1 MVPPRV
7 GWVRLPAR
15 LPARLHNCQSIKCL
29 TDRPTSHSMEAILQ
43 LRFLFPGVSSWRP
56 RLVITDVF
64 KDTWLFLV
72 NSSSHQE
79 CLPLVEIGKE
89 YMSNLSKYLTHEF
102 LHLHPKAE
110 VGTYRQLKATV
121 RLEMQPRG
129 QNDCLANGRLE
140 HTYNSSTQ
148 SSPQFQ
154 HLGGAGRR
162 SRHSR
167 HPQQVV
173 MEV

>member
-1 MVPPRV
+1 MVPPTV
-7 GWVRLPAR
+7 GWVR

-43 LRFLFPGVSSWRP
+43 LRFLFPGVSSWWP

-89 YMSNLSKYLTHEF
+89 YMSNLSKYLIHEF

-110 VGTYRQLKATV
+110 VGANGQLKATV
-121 RLEMQPRG
+121 GLEMQPRG
-129 QNDCLANGRLE
+129 QNACLLNGRLA
-140 HTYNSSTQ
+140 HAYNSTLNP
-148 SSPQFQ
+148 SPQFR

-167 HPQQVV
+167 HPRQVE

>member
-7 GWVRLPAR
+7 GWVR

-79 CLPLVEIGKE
+79 CLPSVEIGKE

-121 RLEMQPRG
+121 GLEMQPRG